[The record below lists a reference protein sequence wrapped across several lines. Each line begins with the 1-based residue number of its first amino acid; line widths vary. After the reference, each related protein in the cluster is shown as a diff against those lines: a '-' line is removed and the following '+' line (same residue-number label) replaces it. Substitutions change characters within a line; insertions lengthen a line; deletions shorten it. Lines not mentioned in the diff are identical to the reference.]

1 MKYFPHNSRPQLAE
15 WRRLLL
21 RSRNKPWCT
30 IIPAPA
36 GTVTDVSPLLAAC
49 QCWAE
54 QFLATA
60 APIITSYSPRLQ
72 QLAPSCSCDWGL
84 WGVWRGTILA
94 PRHSMPVQGS
104 VSSSSRHKTLDWFIE
119 VLQKTSSLRFWK
131 GSSVSNVS
139 YILASGNQHP
149 LNGMCWF
156 LVCTCRCRLLI
167 TEASGC

>member
-1 MKYFPHNSRPQLAE
+1 MKQLCEAKRSVSLFISPSPSPHQAAWSHAASRVTWPHVRRHVTAQQPPPRLHCVMSAMITVRLMTNPLLHPSHYFLPTIT
-15 WRRLLL
+15 
-21 RSRNKPWCT
+21 T

-84 WGVWRGTILA
+84 
-94 PRHSMPVQGS
+94 
-104 VSSSSRHKTLDWFIE
+104 
-119 VLQKTSSLRFWK
+119 
-131 GSSVSNVS
+131 
-139 YILASGNQHP
+139 
-149 LNGMCWF
+149 
-156 LVCTCRCRLLI
+156 
-167 TEASGC
+167 